1 MKKVKMSDAERIAL
15 KNGKLK
21 YRQSLQNPIRHRTN
35 RDEILRAFVDCKLP
49 NWGGLKFIIK

>member
-1 MKKVKMSDAERIAL
+1 MSDAERIAL